1 MYDMDVSDC
10 IDKISL
16 EASKCIHRAEL
27 PVQDTFL
34 LSILIVSLEHKL
46 NIKNTA

>member
-1 MYDMDVSDC
+1 MYDTDVSDW

-16 EASKCIHRAEL
+16 EASKCTHRADL

-34 LSILIVSLEHKL
+34 LSVLIVSLEDKR
-46 NIKNTA
+46 NK

>member
-1 MYDMDVSDC
+1 MYDMDMSDR

-16 EASKCIHRAEL
+16 EASKCIHRADL
-27 PVQDTFL
+27 VVQDTFL
-34 LSILIVSLEHKL
+34 LSVLIVSLEDKL